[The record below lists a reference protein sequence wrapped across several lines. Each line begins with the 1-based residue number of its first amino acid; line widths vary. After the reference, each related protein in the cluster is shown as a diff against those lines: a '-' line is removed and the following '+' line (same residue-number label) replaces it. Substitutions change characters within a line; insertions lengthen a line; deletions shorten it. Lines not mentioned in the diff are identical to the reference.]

1 MGLAGGQSCPEKGE
15 NGAWGIKH
23 IQIPAYK
30 QTLKGATSVLMAE
43 QWPLRRDKLDQ
54 RKEKRNFSEGYM
66 DAYFGKNRKNEK
78 PRKFENNEKLK
89 NNKNTENNEN
99 Y

>member
-1 MGLAGGQSCPEKGE
+1 MSAVM
-15 NGAWGIKH
+15 
-23 IQIPAYK
+23 
-30 QTLKGATSVLMAE
+30 TE

-54 RKEKRNFSEGYM
+54 RKEKRNISEGEM
-66 DAYFGKNRKNEK
+66 DAYVGKIRKIEK
-78 PRKFENNEKLK
+78 RRKVENNEKLK